1 MDNGKGEILD
11 QMNSLRI
18 ERRFSTTPHGL
29 WQAWTDPQ
37 IVKLWFGSDP
47 NGTVL
52 DAVLDV
58 RVGGAFAV
66 TFANANGDEYTAQGI
81 YQQVELDTKLAF
93 TWGWKN
99 QPHIKESVI
108 LQFQA
113 QGNGTLMTF
122 EHLDIDANTSH
133 NYEIGWR
140 STFDKLE
147 KALGRR

>member
-1 MDNGKGEILD
+1 
-11 QMNSLRI
+11 MNSIKI
-18 ERRFSTTPHGL
+18 ERHFSGTPQKL
-29 WQAWTDPQ
+29 WSAWTDPG

-66 TFANANGDEYTAQGI
+66 TFANFTGEEYTAQGI
-81 YQQVELDTKLAF
+81 YQEVAPDKKLAF

-99 QPHIKESVI
+99 QPHIKESVAVH
-108 LQFQA
+108 FQA
-113 QGNGTLMTF
+113 EGDGTLMTF
-122 EHLDIDANTSH
+122 EHLDIDANTTH

-140 STFDKLE
+140 TTFDKLE
-147 KALGRR
+147 KALKK